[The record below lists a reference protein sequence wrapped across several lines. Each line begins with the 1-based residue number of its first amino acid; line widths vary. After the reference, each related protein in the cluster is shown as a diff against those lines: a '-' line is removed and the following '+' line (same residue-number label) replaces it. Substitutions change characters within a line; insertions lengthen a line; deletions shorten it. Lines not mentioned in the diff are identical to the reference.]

1 MKQGN
6 TFAVLDRFGDIHT
19 LGQGKQGIYHSD
31 TRFLSRLE
39 LRLKDGHLPVILN
52 STIKEDNSLL
62 TIDLTTPDIY
72 HNGQLTVP
80 QDTVHIFRAKLLWK
94 DIYHEHLRFVNYGQE
109 TVTID
114 FIIEFESDFKD
125 IFEVRGATRDK
136 RGEQLTPIVTK
147 DSVTLGYRGLDEFI
161 RETQILF
168 TDPHAMF
175 SEKQIR
181 FSVTLAVQEEK
192 SFYLTVKCIFT
203 GKTEHVEKTTTY
215 DDAAAA
221 AASDL
226 QFASQDDCKIHT
238 SNEQYNDW
246 LNRSAA
252 DLHLLVSDTTEGPY
266 PYAGVP
272 WFSTPFGRDGIITAL
287 GYLWVNPE
295 ISRGVLS
302 YLAANQA
309 TEIDP
314 DSDAEPG
321 KILHETRNC
330 EMALLGEVP
339 FAKYYGSM
347 DSTPLFLVLA
357 GKYYQRTGDLS
368 FIKRIWPNIQAALQW
383 IDNYGDKD
391 GDGFFEYLRQT
402 PSGLSQQGWKD
413 SDDSIS
419 HADGTLAEGAIA
431 LCEVQAY
438 VYEAWLLASGL
449 AIAMSDNELAD
460 RLTDK
465 AEALKEK
472 FNQEFWCEDIETY
485 VIALDGDKKQ
495 CKVKSS
501 NAGHTLYSGI
511 ASLKYA
517 ERVANTLLSDHSF
530 SGWGIR
536 TLAEGEARYN
546 PMSYHNGAVWPH
558 DNAMILL
565 GFSRYDMQQNVS
577 KVITGLFNASLFLD
591 LHRLPELFCSFRR
604 FRGAGPTLYP
614 VACSPQAWATTVAF
628 SCLQA
633 CLGLVISGT
642 PVPRIDF
649 VRPFLPDYID
659 FVELKNIQI
668 AGTSTD
674 LQIRRHEQDVGVI
687 VLRRVGDV
695 LINVVK

>member
-1 MKQGN
+1 M
-6 TFAVLDRFGDIHT
+6 
-19 LGQGKQGIYHSD
+19 
-31 TRFLSRLE
+31 
-39 LRLKDGHLPVILN
+39 RLKDGHRPVLLN

-62 TIDLTTPDIY
+62 TIDLTTPDIF
-72 HNGQLTVP
+72 HNGKLSVP
-80 QDTVHIFRAKLLWK
+80 QDTVHIFRSKLLWK
-94 DIYHEHLRFVNYGQE
+94 DSYHEHFRFVNYGLE

-114 FIIEFESDFKD
+114 CLIELETDFKD
-125 IFEVRGATRDK
+125 IFEVRGAKRDK
-136 RGEQLTPIVTK
+136 RGEQLPPVIAK
-147 DSVTLGYRGLDEFI
+147 DSITLGYRGLDKFI
-161 RETQILF
+161 RETHILF
-168 TDPHAMF
+168 TDPHAKF
-175 SEKQIR
+175 GNNQIQ
-181 FSVTLAVQEEK
+181 FSVTLAAHEEK
-192 SFYLTVKCIFT
+192 SFYLAVKCIFT
-203 GKTEHVEKTTTY
+203 GKAEAISKATTY
-215 DDAAAA
+215 ADAVAA

-226 QFASQDDCKIHT
+226 KQARKDDCKIHT

-272 WFSTPFGRDGIITAL
+272 WFSAPFGRDGIITAL

-314 DSDAEPG
+314 DSEAEPG
-321 KILHETRNC
+321 KILHETRKG
-330 EMALLGEVP
+330 EMAILGEVP
-339 FAKYYGSM
+339 FAKYYGSI
-347 DSTPLFLVLA
+347 DSTPLFVVLA
-357 GKYYQRTGDLS
+357 GRYYQRTGDLP
-368 FIKRIWPNIQAALQW
+368 FLKRIWPNIQAALQW
-383 IDNYGDKD
+383 IDTFGDKD

-402 PSGLSQQGWKD
+402 PNGLSQQGWKD
-413 SDDSIS
+413 SDDPIS
-419 HADGTLAEGAIA
+419 HADGTLADGAIA
-431 LCEVQAY
+431 LCEVQGY
-438 VYEAWLLASGL
+438 VYDAWILASRL
-449 AIAMSDNELAD
+449 ATVMGNNELAS
-460 RLTDK
+460 RLTNK
-465 AEALKEK
+465 AEVLKEK
-472 FNQEFWCEDIETY
+472 FNQGFWCEDIETY
-485 VIALDGDKKQ
+485 AIALDGAKKQ

-501 NAGHTLYSGI
+501 NAGHALYSGI
-511 ASLKYA
+511 ASPEYA
-517 ERVANTLLSDHSF
+517 QRAANTLLSNHSF

-565 GFSRYDMQQNVS
+565 GFSRYGMQQNAS
-577 KVITGLFNASLFLD
+577 KIITGLFDASLFLD

-633 CLGLVISGT
+633 SLGLAISAI

-649 VRPFLPDYID
+649 VRPFLPDFVD
-659 FVELKNIQI
+659 RVELKNIHI

-674 LQIRRHEQDVGVI
+674 LLIRRYEQDVGII
-687 VLRRVGDV
+687 VLRRKGEVQ
-695 LINVVK
+695 INVVK